1 MLTVDEKAKRAEV
14 LQKVQAIVRAEL
26 DDPSLLI
33 AEDTA
38 VSALP
43 DWDSVAHF
51 RIIIAI
57 ENEFEILFELE
68 EHTEFE
74 TIGDV
79 IACICQKLPQVV
91 R

>member
-1 MLTVDEKAKRAEV
+1 MAAIETVKRAEV

-26 DDPSLLI
+26 DDPSLAV

-51 RIIIAI
+51 RIVIAI

-74 TIGDV
+74 TIGDM
-79 IACICQKLPQVV
+79 IACICQKLPQVAG
-91 R
+91 

>member
-1 MLTVDEKAKRAEV
+1 MLTVIETVKRAEV

-26 DDPSLLI
+26 DDPALCL

-51 RIIIAI
+51 RIVIAI

-74 TIGDV
+74 TIADV
-79 IACICQKLPQVV
+79 VACICQKLPQVA

>member
-1 MLTVDEKAKRAEV
+1 VTRGAV
-14 LQKVQAIVRAEL
+14 LKKVQSIVAAEL
-26 DDPSLLI
+26 DDPSLRLT
-33 AEDTA
+33 EDMQ

-79 IACICQKLPQVV
+79 IGCIGRKLAGRVAAAE
-91 R
+91 

>member
-1 MLTVDEKAKRAEV
+1 MLTVIETVKRAEV

-26 DDPSLLI
+26 DDPSLPL

-51 RIIIAI
+51 RIVIAI

-79 IACICQKLPQVV
+79 VACICQKLPQVA

>member
-1 MLTVDEKAKRAEV
+1 MLTVIETVTRAEV

-26 DDPSLLI
+26 DDPSLSL
-33 AEDTA
+33 AEETA

-51 RIIIAI
+51 RIVIAI

-79 IACICQKLPQVV
+79 VACICEKLPQVA